1 MFVVFEC
8 ALLGG
13 CLACE
18 CAATCFSFWVVV
30 YGDFFAVAFVY
41 VYVWGKVFEKISV
54 GGCGDYC
61 FALLACLFLEVVG
74 EDFGGVAVECACEF
88 VEEPE
93 LCWCL
98 GEFCDVVA
106 VFLSITE
113 LPVAAKKEESVV

>member
-13 CLACE
+13 CLACD
-18 CAATCFSFWVVV
+18 CAVCCFGFWVVA

-74 EDFGGVAVECACEF
+74 DDFGGVAV
-88 VEEPE
+88 
-93 LCWCL
+93 
-98 GEFCDVVA
+98 
-106 VFLSITE
+106 
-113 LPVAAKKEESVV
+113 